1 MKTTEILEHYTDSS
15 LDKISTDKMDEAVN
29 LRLPRSVVIQEVSEA
44 LNSLT
49 YVGKV
54 LAPAKPPTYSFL
66 KLLLESHD
74 YTRSIE
80 GFQEKVI
87 ADTNEMMT
95 RAESGKGLPDEK
107 DYKIYLKVLKTAW
120 EDDVVERSEALL
132 LQSLREELGI
142 WTREHLLLEHH
153 PEINPN
159 ANLLSAY
166 IDARNHLLV
175 TGLVLVHEDNYLLSD
190 EVALHLKQA
199 WGIELTDD
207 TYLRLLTHFQKP
219 QLQHVLEKS
228 KLPTSGNKDEL
239 IQRIL
244 NALVPPGVVLEHLH
258 IDELRDLARDTKAQV
273 SGLKAEVIGNLID
286 FFDKNKDLEDRDVQ
300 KPEKT
305 VPEEPEERELKP
317 EILPLFLQKFSND
330 HLYDI
335 LSASNL
341 KTSGTKDIK
350 ILQLVNSIYSER
362 SMLNRLRRIELYN
375 ICKKFG
381 IQVSG
386 VKKELVDRLI
396 EWGQMNFIETHTR
409 AELGELNNI
418 QDSDPTMSDINEIP
432 KLEQLDVPNIT
443 PAPVSGLDDIKR
455 SYPDLDLD
463 EQVILALIKETKSL
477 TEHDIERASSHH
489 GFEWFLTKAHMAE
502 MVAKLKKADSLPIR
516 VRSVKSINIYEWV
529 GNRKDAPG
537 DLDLQSA
544 RDVIDALRHGVV
556 PENNLD
562 RLMVGQDIAREHL
575 KDLLVEISHLKSAFK
590 FIRGPYGAGKS
601 FLCSWLRQY
610 ALDNEYVVSLINI
623 SADQPLSDLPLFYS
637 GIINGIRTIEK
648 RDSSALTD
656 VLESWLLASHKKT
669 AKIEGL
675 NPFDKES
682 KRDLIPLVKAKI
694 ESELADIGNCEPCYS
709 VAINAFYEARMT
721 GDHATAS
728 NVVAWL
734 SGSRSIS
741 TKVLNDIGI
750 RGYLEANQVFPRI
763 RALLKL
769 ISESRFNGFLC
780 MVDEL
785 ELIRKFPH
793 TRQREQALET
803 LRLLID
809 ETGKNDLPG
818 CLLIFT
824 GTDTFFDDE
833 RAGLRSYEALHNR
846 VAQPIA
852 LGGKV
857 SVRQPVIRLEG
868 LNRERLMSV
877 VKKVRDIHGMAYDW
891 DSQEKLS
898 DSFLEKLILEWTSFE
913 DESVSR
919 RPRPVLREFI
929 HILDLCEENP
939 SVSQDDLLR
948 STSETF

>member
-1 MKTTEILEHYTDSS
+1 MKTTEILEYYTDSS
-15 LDKISTDKMDEAVN
+15 LDKISTDKMDEAIN

-66 KLLLESHD
+66 RILLESNNNM
-74 YTRSIE
+74 SPIE
-80 GFQEKVI
+80 GFQEKVMR
-87 ADTNEMMT
+87 DTSDMMK
-95 RAESGKGLPDEK
+95 RAESGKGFSDEK
-107 DYKIYLKVLKTAW
+107 DYSLYLKMLKTAW
-120 EDDVVERSEALL
+120 EDDIIERSEALL
-132 LQSLREELGI
+132 LQSLREALGI

-159 ANLLSAY
+159 ANTLSAY

-190 EVALHLKQA
+190 EVAKHIKQA
-199 WGIELTDD
+199 WGIELTGIA
-207 TYLRLLTHFQKP
+207 YFRLLSYLQKP
-219 QLQHVLEKS
+219 HLQSILEKS
-228 KLPTSGNKDEL
+228 NLPTSGNKDDL
-239 IQRIL
+239 VKRIL
-244 NALVPPGVVLEHLH
+244 DAMVPPGEALGYLH
-258 IDELRDLARDTKAQV
+258 IDELRDLAREAKSQV
-273 SGLKAEVIGNLID
+273 SGLKAELISNLID
-286 FFDKNKDLEDRDVQ
+286 FFDNNKDLEEDV
-300 KPEKT
+300 KVEEKIQ
-305 VPEEPEERELKP
+305 PEEPEERDFDP
-317 EILPLFLQKFSND
+317 EVLPLFLQKFSND
-330 HLYDI
+330 HLYDM
-335 LSASNL
+335 LSACNL
-341 KTSGTKDIK
+341 KTSGTKDVK
-350 ILQLVNSIYSER
+350 ILQLVNSNYSER
-362 SMLNRLRRIELYN
+362 SMLSRLRRVELYN

-386 VKKELVDRLI
+386 VKKELIDRVI
-396 EWGQMNFIETHTR
+396 EWGQASFVEHHPENQLE
-409 AELGELNNI
+409 ELNNNQGI
-418 QDSDPTMSDINEIP
+418 APKISEINDAP
-432 KLEQLDVPNIT
+432 RYEQLDVPNAT
-443 PAPVSGLDDIKR
+443 PSPVSELDDIKR
-455 SYPDLDLD
+455 RYPDLDLD
-463 EQVILALIKETKSL
+463 EQVILALIKDTKSL
-477 TEHDIERASSHH
+477 TEHDIERASNHH

-502 MVAKLKKADSLPIR
+502 MVAKLKKEDSLPIR
-516 VRSVKSINIYEWV
+516 VRSVKSINIYEWI
-529 GNRKDAPG
+529 GNKKDAPG

-556 PENNLD
+556 PEENLD
-562 RLMVGQDIAREHL
+562 RLMVGQDVAREHL
-575 KDLLVEISHLKSAFK
+575 KELLIEVSNLKSAFK

-610 ALDNEYVVSLINI
+610 ALDNEYVVSMINI

-656 VLESWLLASHKKT
+656 VLESWLLGIHKKT

-675 NPFDKES
+675 NPFDKEA
-682 KRDLIPLVKAKI
+682 KRDLIPLVKEKI
-694 ESELADIGNCEPCYS
+694 ESELADIGNFEPCFS
-709 VAINAFYEARMT
+709 VAINAFYEARIS
-721 GDHATAS
+721 GDHSIAS
-728 NVVAWL
+728 SVVAWL

-741 TKVLNDIGI
+741 TKILNDIGI

-769 ISESRFNGFLC
+769 INESRFNGFLC

-846 VAQPIA
+846 VAQPIS

-877 VKKVRDIHGMAYDW
+877 VKKVRDIHGLAYDW
-891 DSQEKLS
+891 EAQEKLT
-898 DSFLEKLILEWTSFE
+898 DNFLDRLILEWTSFE

-939 SVSQDDLLR
+939 GVSQEDLLR

>member
-1 MKTTEILEHYTDSS
+1 MKTTEILEHYTDTS
-15 LDKISTDKMDEAVN
+15 LDKISTDKMDEAIN

-66 KLLLESHD
+66 KILLEARNYSCP
-74 YTRSIE
+74 IE

-87 ADTNEMMT
+87 AETNELIN
-95 RAESGKGLPDEK
+95 RAESGKGFSEEK
-107 DYKIYLKVLKTAW
+107 DYKLYLKVLKTAW

-132 LQSLREELGI
+132 LQSLREELAI

-159 ANLLSAY
+159 ANSLNAY

-175 TGLVLVHEDNYLLSD
+175 TGLVLIHEDNYLLSD
-190 EVALHLKQA
+190 EVALHIKQA

-207 TYLRLLTHFQKP
+207 AYLRLLTHFQKP
-219 QLQHVLEKS
+219 QIQNVLEKT

-244 NALVPPGVVLEHLH
+244 NALVPPGEALGHLH
-258 IDELRDLARDTKAQV
+258 IDELRNLAREAKAQI
-273 SGLKAEVIGNLID
+273 SGLKSEVIGNLIE
-286 FFDKNKDLEDRDVQ
+286 FFDKKKDLEDSDH
-300 KPEKT
+300 KSPEKT
-305 VPEEPEERELKP
+305 LPEEPEERELAP
-317 EILPLFLQKFSND
+317 EILLLFLQKFSND

-335 LSASNL
+335 LSSSNL
-341 KTSGTKDIK
+341 KSSGPKDIK
-350 ILQLVNSIYSER
+350 IIQLINSIYSER
-362 SMLNRLRRIELYN
+362 SMLNKLRRIELYN

-396 EWGQMNFIETHTR
+396 EWAKMNFMETYTQD
-409 AELGELNNI
+409 ELGDLKNI
-418 QDSDPTMSDINEIP
+418 QDSAPSGNDVHGISGI
-432 KLEQLDVPNIT
+432 EQLDVPDIT
-443 PAPVSGLDDIKR
+443 PAPVPGLDDIKR
-455 SYPDLDLD
+455 GYPELDLD

-477 TEHDIERASSHH
+477 TEHEIERASCHH

-516 VRSVKSINIYEWV
+516 VRSGKSINIYEWV

-562 RLMVGQDIAREHL
+562 RLMVGQEIALEHL

-590 FIRGPYGAGKS
+590 FIRGPYGSGKS

-610 ALDNEYVVSLINI
+610 ALDHEYVVSLINI

-637 GIINGIRTIEK
+637 GILNGIRTVEK

-656 VLESWLLASHKKT
+656 VLESWLLAIHKKT
-669 AKIEGL
+669 AKLEGL
-675 NPFDKES
+675 NPFDKAS

-694 ESELADIGNCEPCYS
+694 ESELADIGNIEPCYP
-709 VAINAFYEARMT
+709 VAVNAFYGARMS

-728 NVVAWL
+728 SVIAWL

-846 VAQPIA
+846 VAQPIS

-891 DSQEKLS
+891 DSREKIS
-898 DSFLEKLILEWTSFE
+898 DNFLEKLILEWTSFE
-913 DESVSR
+913 NESVSR

-939 SVSQDDLLR
+939 GVSQDDLLR